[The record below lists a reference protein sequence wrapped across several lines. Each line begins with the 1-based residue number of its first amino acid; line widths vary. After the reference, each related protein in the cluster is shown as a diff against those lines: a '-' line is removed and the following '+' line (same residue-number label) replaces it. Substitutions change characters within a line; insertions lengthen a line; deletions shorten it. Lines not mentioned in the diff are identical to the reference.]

1 MQYASV
7 LLFNAVVLT
16 LDGND
21 AVASALALDGDRI
34 LAVGDRDGLAPL
46 IGPDTECRDMGG
58 AAVLPGF
65 YDAHG
70 HILMTAQGTRA
81 RKPQFAASWDLPDA
95 RRHPW
100 PPSGPVR
107 RKRPRANGCLP
118 AASTIRCWR
127 KSGSPAVGNWMR
139 LLRTIPCSHSIFP
152 AICAS

>member
-34 LAVGDRDGLAPL
+34 LAVGDRDGLASL

-58 AAVLPGF
+58 AAVRPVF

-70 HILMTAQGTRA
+70 HILMTAGAYT
-81 RKPQFAASWDLPDA
+81 SI
-95 RRHPW
+95 RRLLGPAGRSATSLA
-100 PPSGPVR
+100 PSGPVR
-107 RKRPRANGCLP
+107 RNRLRAHGCLP
-118 AASTIRCWR
+118 AASTIRC
-127 KSGSPAVGNWMR
+127 
-139 LLRTIPCSHSIFP
+139 
-152 AICAS
+152 

>member
-7 LLFNAVVLT
+7 LLFNAVILT
-16 LDGND
+16 LDGSD

-70 HILMTAQGTRA
+70 HILMAAQ
-81 RKPQFAASWDLPDA
+81 
-95 RRHPW
+95 
-100 PPSGPVR
+100 
-107 RKRPRANGCLP
+107 LP
-118 AASTIRCWR
+118 AASMIRCWR
-127 KSGSPAVGNWMR
+127 KNGSPAVGNWMR
-139 LLRTIPCSHSIFP
+139 RPRIIPCSHSIFP
-152 AICAS
+152 GICAF

>member
-34 LAVGDRDGLAPL
+34 LAVGDRDGLDPL

-70 HILMTAQGTRA
+70 HILMTAQGRGRVNLNSPPLGTCRTLGDILAAIRA
-81 RKPQFAASWDLPDA
+81 RAAETP
-95 RRHPW
+95 
-100 PPSGPVR
+100 
-107 RKRPRANGCLP
+107 
-118 AASTIRCWR
+118 
-127 KSGSPAVGNWMR
+127 
-139 LLRTIPCSHSIFP
+139 
-152 AICAS
+152 

>member
-34 LAVGDRDGLAPL
+34 LAVGDRDGLASL

-70 HILMTAQGTRA
+70 HILMATSLA
-81 RKPQFAASWDLPDA
+81 
-95 RRHPW
+95 
-100 PPSGPVR
+100 PSGPVR

-118 AASTIRCWR
+118 AASTIRC
-127 KSGSPAVGNWMR
+127 
-139 LLRTIPCSHSIFP
+139 
-152 AICAS
+152 

>member
-70 HILMTAQGTRA
+70 HILMTAQGRGRVNLNSPPLGTCRTLGDILAAIRA
-81 RKPQFAASWDLPDA
+81 RAAETPEGEWVLACGLDDTLLA
-95 RRHPW
+95 E
-100 PPSGPVR
+100 
-107 RKRPRANGCLP
+107 
-118 AASTIRCWR
+118 
-127 KSGSPAVGNWMR
+127 SGSPAVGNWMR

>member
-70 HILMTAQGTRA
+70 HILMAAQT
-81 RKPQFAASWDLPDA
+81 SI
-95 RRHPW
+95 RRLLGPAGRSATSL

-118 AASTIRCWR
+118 AASTIRC
-127 KSGSPAVGNWMR
+127 
-139 LLRTIPCSHSIFP
+139 
-152 AICAS
+152 